1 MQKQKNILRFCDF
14 CVDLQECEWYSI
26 NNDSHFMREKGGA
39 KLATNMQLLRA
50 KIVERRLT
58 QEKVARSIGIDE
70 STFSRKMKTDGMAFS
85 IGEMHRIAEVLQ
97 LSAEDAQ
104 NIFLC

>member
-1 MQKQKNILRFCDF
+1 
-14 CVDLQECEWYSI
+14 
-26 NNDSHFMREKGGA
+26 MREKGGA

-58 QEKVARSIGIDE
+58 QEKVARSLGIDE